1 MKKSKSSEDT
11 LKAIRRNTAYTNS
24 RILSLIYCVLLVGI
38 IGVLVFIGTHDEA
51 NQMPSSQRIAWMFGG
66 ILAGV
71 AACACLCHYLFA
83 HYDQADALLQV
94 AKFQE
99 RSIRTRKDAV
109 DLVDKI
115 REEVSKSESTSEEP
129 HAKDGSS
136 NETNEEDSI
145 PPTPESEKERT
156 PISLA
161 PKQSSKG
168 AKETENE

>member
-1 MKKSKSSEDT
+1 MS
-11 LKAIRRNTAYTNS
+11 
-24 RILSLIYCVLLVGI
+24 
-38 IGVLVFIGTHDEA
+38 
-51 NQMPSSQRIAWMFGG
+51 GG

-115 REEVSKSESTSEEP
+115 REEVNKGESTSEKP
-129 HAKDGSS
+129 LAKDGSS
-136 NETNEEDSI
+136 NETNGEDSK
-145 PPTPESEKERT
+145 PPAPESEKERT
-156 PISLA
+156 PISLT
-161 PKQSSKG
+161 PKQSSKDD
-168 AKETENE
+168 KETQKE

>member
-1 MKKSKSSEDT
+1 
-11 LKAIRRNTAYTNS
+11 
-24 RILSLIYCVLLVGI
+24 VLLVGI

-115 REEVSKSESTSEEP
+115 REEVNKGESTSEKP
-129 HAKDGSS
+129 LAKDGSS
-136 NETNEEDSI
+136 NETNGEDSK
-145 PPTPESEKERT
+145 PPAPESEKERT
-156 PISLA
+156 PISLT
-161 PKQSSKG
+161 PKQSSKDD
-168 AKETENE
+168 KETQKE